1 MAISQPGMSG
11 DISPSVRVALAKAE
25 SYCAKYRPWDNRLLI
40 LSIVCGA
47 LATVLAGG
55 TVAGGKSA
63 VDAFG
68 GWRVLCSVV
77 AVVTASGTVAGT
89 LHKGLQITARVGS
102 AEKCIVRLRSLEATL
117 AAGLIPPDQAL
128 AEYRR
133 ISEEHAGCLI

>member
-1 MAISQPGMSG
+1 MAISQPAVSG
-11 DISPSVRVALAKAE
+11 DISSTVRTALAKAE

-55 TVAGGKSA
+55 AVAGGKPA
-63 VDAFG
+63 IDAFG
-68 GWRVLCSVV
+68 GWRILCSIV

-89 LHKGLQITARVGS
+89 LHKGLQITTKVGS
-102 AEKCIVRLRSLEATL
+102 AEQCIVSLRSLEATI
-117 AAGLIPPDQAL
+117 AAGLIPTDQAL